1 MSEYYPD
8 RWVIIDHGE
17 EYNEEKIRYS
27 VLGSWYGGFAGS
39 DYWRRSSPIGS
50 IVLESPE
57 MAVATTRSGAKYY
70 LHQNAEGQSLLIS
83 QLLANTNLKTADDL
97 NEVIDFLKKD

>member
-17 EYNEEKIRYS
+17 KYNEEKIRYS

-50 IVLESPE
+50 IVIDGDIISCK
-57 MAVATTRSGAKYY
+57 TRSGSVYF
-70 LHQNAEGQSLLIS
+70 LHKHAEGQSMLIS
-83 QLLANTNLKTADDL
+83 SLLSQTNLRVVEDID
-97 NEVIDFLKKD
+97 EVVNFLKKH